1 VDRAEVSA
9 GRYDA
14 VIVGAGHNGLVAAS
28 YLSDAG
34 LRVLVAERRS
44 LVGGACVTEEL
55 IPGTRSSSCAFVAAP
70 GLHPK
75 VIRDLRLHRLG
86 LRLYQTDVSTCIV
99 HEPGASRI
107 VLWAEMGRTL
117 RELCE
122 RFGAPEASGLIHL
135 GARLRRFATLMQ
147 RFLLNSP
154 PSLEQLNRHFARN
167 PDLLREF
174 TETSVGELVGR
185 YLASEELQG
194 ALAFLGLT
202 GTHGGPRTP
211 GTSMVLAYHSW
222 GEFEGGFGEPAFA
235 RGGMGA
241 IAESLATAAR
251 LRGATI
257 RTDAPVNAI
266 LVEDGS
272 AAGVTLE
279 GGAEISAPLVIAN
292 ADPRHTFLDLV
303 DSDQLAPEFV
313 ASVRGLDFRGSMARV
328 HVAVEEL
335 PTLIGPGPGS
345 EHRGLTLLG
354 STMGRLERC
363 AEKQAERALASEL
376 PLPLEFLTQ
385 SAHDPELGGRRPHVL
400 VTGVQQLPFELAE
413 GTWDDR
419 AEELT
424 DRVLDSLCMFMPSL
438 RDRVIAT
445 HTITP
450 LDLERTY
457 GLTGGNIFHGAM
469 SLDQSFD
476 RRPVAGFGD
485 YRTPVDGL
493 YLCGSG
499 THPGG
504 AVTGM
509 PGHNAASQ
517 VLTDLDCALR
527 LAARR
532 RARLS
537 ARQIRRT
544 AFDRLLER
552 KRVRRAAVAA
562 SRHPRVWR
570 ALERIGR

>member
-1 VDRAEVSA
+1 VANR

-14 VIVGAGHNGLVAAS
+14 IIVGAGHNGLVAAS
-28 YLSDAG
+28 YLADAG

-75 VIRDLRLHRLG
+75 VIRDLRLKRLG
-86 LRLYQTDVSTCIV
+86 LHLYQTDVSACIV
-99 HEPGASRI
+99 REPGAPRV
-107 VLWAEMGRTL
+107 VLWAEMSRTL

-147 RFLLNSP
+147 RFLLDSP
-154 PSLEQLNRHFARN
+154 PSFEEVNRHFAKY

-174 TETSVGELVGR
+174 TETSVGELVER

-194 ALAFLGLT
+194 AMAFLGLT

-241 IAESLATAAR
+241 IAESLAIAAR
-251 LRGATI
+251 LRGAAV
-257 RTDAPVNAI
+257 RTEAPVKTI

-272 AAGVTLE
+272 VAGVTLE
-279 GGAEISAPLVIAN
+279 GGAEIRAPVVISN
-292 ADPRHTFLDLV
+292 ADPRRTFLDLV
-303 DSDQLAPEFV
+303 GSDHLAPEFV

-335 PTLIGPGPGS
+335 PRLIGPPGDP

-354 STMGRLERC
+354 STMERLERC
-363 AEKQAERALASEL
+363 AEKQTERALPSEA
-376 PLPLEFLTQ
+376 PLPVEFLTQ
-385 SAHDPELGGRRPHVL
+385 SAHDPELRGGRGDVL

-413 GTWDDR
+413 GSWDDR
-419 AEELT
+419 AGELT
-424 DRVLDSLCMFMPSL
+424 DRVLDTLSMFMPGV
-438 RDRVIAT
+438 RERVIAT

-457 GLTGGNIFHGAM
+457 GLTSGNIFHGAM
-469 SLDQSFD
+469 GLDQSFD

-485 YRTPVDGL
+485 YRTPVNGL

-517 VLTDLDCALR
+517 VLTDLDCAR
-527 LAARR
+527 YLAARH
-532 RARLS
+532 RAWVS
-537 ARQIRRT
+537 ARQIRRN
-544 AFDRLLER
+544 AFDRLLGR

-562 SRHPRVWR
+562 SVHPRLWR

>member
-1 VDRAEVSA
+1 VNT

-28 YLSDAG
+28 YLAATG

-44 LVGGACVTEEL
+44 LVGGTCVTEEL

-75 VIRDLRLHRLG
+75 VIRDLRLKHLG
-86 LRLYQTDVSTCIV
+86 LRLYQTDVSACIV
-99 HEPGASRI
+99 RDPGAPPV
-107 VLWAEMGRTL
+107 VLWTEMGRTL

-122 RFGAPEASGLIHL
+122 RFGAPEASGLLHL

-147 RFLLNSP
+147 RFLLESP
-154 PSLEQLNRHFARN
+154 PSREQLNRQFAQN
-167 PDLLREF
+167 PDLLKEF
-174 TETSVGELVGR
+174 TEISVGELVER

-194 ALAFLGLT
+194 AMAFLGLT

-211 GTSMVLAYHSW
+211 GTSMALAYHSW

-241 IAESLATAAR
+241 IAESLAMAAR

-257 RTDAPVNAI
+257 RTDAPVRAI

-272 AAGVTLE
+272 VAGVTLD
-279 GGAEISAPLVIAN
+279 GGAEIRAPVVISN
-292 ADPRHTFLDLV
+292 VDPKRTFLDLV
-303 DSDQLAPEFV
+303 DSDHLAPEFV
-313 ASVRGLDFRGSMARV
+313 ARVRGLDFRGSMARV

-335 PTLIGPGPGS
+335 PRLIEARGDP

-354 STMGRLERC
+354 PTVERLERC
-363 AEKQAERALASEL
+363 AEKQKARALPSDV

-385 SAHDPELGGRRPHVL
+385 SAHDRELRRGWGHVL
-400 VTGVQQLPFELAE
+400 VTGVQQLPFALAE
-413 GTWDDR
+413 GSWDDR

-424 DRVLDSLCMFMPSL
+424 AHVLDTLSMFMPGL
-438 RDRVIAT
+438 RERVIAT

-457 GLTGGNIFHGAM
+457 GLTSGNIFHGAM

-485 YRTPVDGL
+485 YRTPVEGL

-509 PGHNAASQ
+509 PGHNAASR
-517 VLTDLDCALR
+517 VLTDLNCAR
-527 LAARR
+527 KLAARH
-532 RARLS
+532 RARPS
-537 ARQIRRT
+537 ARQVRRN
-544 AFDRLLER
+544 AFDRLLGR
-552 KRVRRAAVAA
+552 KGVRRAAVAA
-562 SRHPRVWR
+562 SAKPRIWR